1 MSKRSY
7 RHMSAEERETLS
19 LGLAHGHSLRTMASG
34 VGARPQHREP
44 RVGPQH
50 DAGPTLSCL
59 HGTHVAA
66 ARACQPR
73 RPRKLLDPWLWQ
85 YVRTHLAQGCSPEQ
99 IAGRLRRA
107 YPDDMGKQ
115 LSAETI
121 YVGLYVLPRGT
132 LRSEL
137 LAALR
142 QARKARRPRARGT
155 DRRGQIPHM
164 TPIAERPA
172 EVATRTVP
180 GHWEGDLIKGAR
192 NGSAVGT
199 LVERTTR
206 LVILARMEGTDARSA
221 REGFTKKL
229 RHVPALL
236 RKTLTYDRG
245 KEMAEHERLAQ
256 RLAIRIFF
264 ADPYSP
270 WQRGTNENTNGLLRQ
285 YLPKG
290 TDLSGYTQRELNAI
304 AHRLNTRPENVS
316 TLPRPWKSMR
326 NCAII
331 HPLHLELETALH
343 NNPVPHL
350 VD

>member
-1 MSKRSY
+1 
-7 RHMSAEERETLS
+7 
-19 LGLAHGHSLRTMASG
+19 MAS
-34 VGARPQHREP
+34 VLRRAPSTVSRELARNAVRRPYRACTAH
-44 RVGPQH
+44 
-50 DAGPTLSCL
+50 TLAS
-59 HGTHVAA
+59 
-66 ARACQPR
+66 ARARQPR

-85 YVRTHLAQGCSPEQ
+85 YVRTQLADGCSPEQ
-99 IAGRLRRA
+99 IAGRLQRA
-107 YPDDMGKQ
+107 YPDDRGKQ
-115 LSAETI
+115 LSTETI
-121 YVGLYVLPRGT
+121 YAGLYVLPRGT

-142 QARKARRPRARGT
+142 QARKARRPRARGA

-164 TPIAERPA
+164 TPIAERPV

-206 LVILARMEGTDARSA
+206 LVILARMTGTDARSA

-236 RKTLTYDRG
+236 RKTLTDDRG
-245 KEMAEHERLAQ
+245 KEMAEHERLAE

-304 AHRLNTRPENVS
+304 AHRLNTRP
-316 TLPRPWKSMR
+316 R
-326 NCAII
+326 
-331 HPLHLELETALH
+331 
-343 NNPVPHL
+343 
-350 VD
+350 

>member
-1 MSKRSY
+1 M
-7 RHMSAEERETLS
+7 S
-19 LGLAHGHSLRTMASG
+19 LGLAQGQSLRRL
-34 VGARPQHREP
+34 ARLLGRAPS
-44 RVGPQH
+44 
-50 DAGPTLSCL
+50 TLSREYARTTTRGRPYRACTAQTL
-59 HGTHVAA
+59 AG

-73 RPRKLLDPWLWQ
+73 RSRTLLDPWLWQ
-85 YVRTHLAQGCSPEQ
+85 YVQTQLTQGCSPEP

-107 YPDDMGKQ
+107 YPDDMHKQ
-115 LSAETI
+115 LSTETI
-121 YVGLYVLPRGT
+121 YAGLYVLPRGT
-132 LRSEL
+132 LRSAL

-142 QARKARRPRARGT
+142 QARKARRPRARGI

-164 TPIAERPA
+164 TPITERPA

-192 NGSAVGT
+192 TGSAVGT

-206 LVILARMEGTDARSA
+206 LVILAKMEGTDARSA

-245 KEMAEHERLAQ
+245 KEMVEHERLAA
-256 RLAIRIFF
+256 RLVIQLVF

-290 TDLSGYTQRELNAI
+290 TDLSGYTQRELNAM
-304 AHRLNTRPENVS
+304 AHRLNTRPRKCLDVA
-316 TLPRPWKSMR
+316 T
-326 NCAII
+326 
-331 HPLHLELETALH
+331 PLEVYTQLRHQPPVALGT
-343 NNPVPHL
+343 
-350 VD
+350 